1 MVEESGGMESRTQ
14 RLLRRIHEYEAG
26 GNTDAAR
33 ISLQALVRE
42 APDDVSAWLHLSR
55 LEQRAGRY
63 RESLSAAESAAVAER
78 RSPGHEQL
86 AYVTSRLLVFNGLES
101 AADLIGAADWNAP
114 TVLRQSPVLS
124 QHLWLAGRYEQALAL
139 IDAAQRRAAPSH
151 LLAYSRAVALRYL
164 GRMQEAGEMLEQ
176 CVRLAPA
183 YAPAHWTLAYHA
195 PPAPGAS
202 RIPRIRSA
210 LATHEPTSADA
221 VDLLYALYREHEA
234 EGDSEQAWA
243 ALMEGARRKRAL
255 VRSSPA
261 AELRVMLELAHRPSP
276 VPVADEGGSAD
287 CVFIVGLP
295 RTGTTLL
302 ERMLGNHDDVASGG
316 ELNDFHAALCW
327 QTRRFLSVQDI
338 PRVSAL
344 QAGPLE
350 GAGVR
355 YLETTRRYRDARR
368 VLLDKNPA
376 NFIHAG
382 LIAAALPRARILCL
396 RRDPMDACFSNLKE
410 LFADDAYA
418 YSYDLH
424 ELADHYVAFD
434 ALRAHWEVTLP
445 GRFMTV
451 DYEALVADAE
461 RTARDVLA
469 FCGLPHQ
476 DGCAR
481 IERNLQ
487 PVATASASQVR
498 EPVHRRFVGSWK
510 RYARQLEPLR
520 RRLQEQGIEVD
531 G

>member
-1 MVEESGGMESRTQ
+1 MESRTQ

-26 GNTDAAR
+26 GNHDAAR
-33 ISLQALVRE
+33 ILLQALVCE
-42 APDDVSAWLHLSR
+42 APGDVSAWLRLSQ

-78 RSPGHEQL
+78 RSSGHEQL
-86 AYVTSRLLVFNGLES
+86 AYVTSRLLVFNELES
-101 AADLIGAADWNAP
+101 AATLIEAADWNMPA
-114 TVLRQSPVLS
+114 VLRQSPALS
-124 QHLWLAGRYEQALAL
+124 QHLWLAGRYERALAL

-176 CVRLAPA
+176 CIRLAPA
-183 YAPAHWTLAYHA
+183 YAGAHWTLAYHA

-202 RIPRIRSA
+202 RIPRIRQA
-210 LATHEPTSADA
+210 LAVHDPASADA
-221 VDLLYALYREHEA
+221 VDLLYALYREHEREA
-234 EGDSEQAWA
+234 DGEAAWA
-243 ALMEGARRKRAL
+243 ALMDGARRKRAL
-255 VRSSPA
+255 VRGSPA
-261 AELRVMLELAHRPSP
+261 AEVRVMLDLAQQPLP
-276 VPVADEGGSAD
+276 VPAVDESGEVD
-287 CVFIVGLP
+287 CVFVVGLP

-302 ERMLGNHDDVASGG
+302 ERMLGNHSDVASAG

-327 QTRRFLSVQDI
+327 QTRRFLSHGDLPQLAT
-338 PRVSAL
+338 SL
-344 QAGPLE
+344 AGSLP
-350 GAGVR
+350 GAGAR
-355 YLETTRRYRDARR
+355 YLHTTRSRRGARR

-382 LIAAALPRARILCL
+382 SIAAALPRARILCL
-396 RRDPMDACFSNLKE
+396 RRSPMDACFSNLKE

-418 YSYDLH
+418 YSYDLR
-424 ELADHYVAFD
+424 ELADHYAAFD
-434 ALRAHWEVTLP
+434 SLRMHWEATMP

-451 DYEALVADAE
+451 DYDALVSEPE
-461 RTARDVLA
+461 RTVSEVLA

-487 PVATASASQVR
+487 PVPTASASQVR

-510 RYARQLEPLR
+510 RYAAQLEPLR
-520 RRLQEQGIEVD
+520 RRLGELGIEVD